1 MGMTLSLRRADVR
14 SAGGYDVGYDE
25 CSHTTH
31 FVTDL
36 GRLDIV
42 RVSDDMVPPADN
54 QSKQHTLSNLPSHHW
69 ATLSLRR
76 ADMGGVGG
84 YDVEYNEC
92 YCTTDFAT
100 SPGRL
105 DIVHHTH
112 VAAAT

>member
-1 MGMTLSLRRADVR
+1 MR

-25 CSHTTH
+25 CFCTTD
-31 FVTDL
+31 FVTAP
-36 GRLDIV
+36 GRLDIA
-42 RVSDDMVPPADN
+42 RVFDDMVPTADN
-54 QSKQHTLSNLPSHHW
+54 QSKQHTLSNIPSHHW
-69 ATLSLRR
+69 ATLSMRR
-76 ADMGGVGG
+76 ADVGGVGG